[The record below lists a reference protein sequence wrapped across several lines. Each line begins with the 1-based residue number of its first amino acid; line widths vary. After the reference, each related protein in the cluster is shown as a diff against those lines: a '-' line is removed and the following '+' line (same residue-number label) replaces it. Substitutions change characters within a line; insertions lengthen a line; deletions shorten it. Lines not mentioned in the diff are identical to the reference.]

1 MEPHTG
7 HLDGRD
13 YLKDIQEAH
22 MKILAEKYDTDIMV
36 STEPWLVALVYA
48 LHRFTVVWHWG
59 TKSHSGICRKMV

>member
-36 STEPWLVALVYA
+36 STEP
-48 LHRFTVVWHWG
+48 
-59 TKSHSGICRKMV
+59 